1 MSGYILSE
9 KETNRL
15 GCVLALLWLPL
26 TFPLFFVLLLSGGG
40 CEAKPQPCEPKNW
53 PVFAFLCV
61 VLLLG
66 VSTAWTV
73 KQLRSGAR
81 GAIWWIALAVALL
94 LFACAAFVGWLLLQF

>member
-1 MSGYILSE
+1 MGGYILSE
-9 KETNRL
+9 KQTNRL
-15 GCVLALLWLPL
+15 GCAVALLWLPL

-53 PVFAFLCV
+53 PMLAFMGF

-66 VSTAWTV
+66 VGTAWTV

-81 GAIWWIALAVALL
+81 GTIWWIALAAALL
-94 LFACAAFVGWLLLQF
+94 LLACAAFVGWLLMQF